1 MFPLGGRR
9 ASRAPARDHSR
20 PIPPTSCRDAQRL
33 APANPRPPRSL
44 LPTPPRSSIQP
55 RAHPAPTAP
64 TESPAPKDRPRQ
76 SSLLHGRRTAQVVCS
91 TPAAT
96 SSLRR
101 VLRYYR
107 RCAMQCPHHS
117 NRLCPAHRSHPRP
130 DHQPCPP
137 PSPCE
142 SHPRHRAAPAR
153 ARCDFHR
160 SPAHRAPLHEI
171 SATREALSKLRTWNV
186 CSPRQRERSPPSCQR
201 VVLRCAVSA
210 RPLAKSGAP
219 RGVAASRLATLAR
232 AASGYGYA
240 FASLSPPR
248 EALPLQFA
256 RPARVAASRVCR
268 HRATP
273 AVSPAA
279 RLRRGKARV
288 AREAYRARALAGA
301 PSRSPASGGNML
313 RASLARWR
321 GATEF
326 NAARFIA
333 HLRVASANL
342 LPTKNHS
349 L

>member
-1 MFPLGGRR
+1 
-9 ASRAPARDHSR
+9 
-20 PIPPTSCRDAQRL
+20 
-33 APANPRPPRSL
+33 
-44 LPTPPRSSIQP
+44 
-55 RAHPAPTAP
+55 
-64 TESPAPKDRPRQ
+64 
-76 SSLLHGRRTAQVVCS
+76 
-91 TPAAT
+91 
-96 SSLRR
+96 
-101 VLRYYR
+101 
-107 RCAMQCPHHS
+107 MQCPHHS
-117 NRLCPAHRSHPRP
+117 NRLCPAYRSHPRP

-288 AREAYRARALAGA
+288 AREAYRARALSGA

-333 HLRVASANL
+333 PCELQVPTFCQQKTLLSDSCRFRKPQVKGSIPFSGSSVWEAVGAGGEGNQDRVECKADEERARRLRDSVIRQPSFFQPARLIPSAAANVSFSHCANGAHSAQVAHVCTRRRCVS
-342 LPTKNHS
+342 T
-349 L
+349 